1 MPWRHWS
8 QEFLLPIAIFQLLF
22 VIFLVA
28 SIIVMAFAC
37 HIFVLVITELQ
48 TVSGRG
54 STGYVAL

>member
-8 QEFLLPIAIFQLLF
+8 QEFLLLTAIFQLLF

-28 SIIVMAFAC
+28 SIIFTAHAC

-48 TVSGRG
+48 TVLGRG
-54 STGYVAL
+54 STGYIAL